1 MHAIVRR
8 IFGRLRTLNPKDEE
22 AKLIDADNDVENN
35 ELRMNV
41 QASEASEQVIPEEM
55 DKTAEPPPETETKS
69 EVESEQKEAGESVQE
84 EQKYSPANAGFVR
97 SDCTCLR
104 LTEIYFTEAL
114 QMVFLLS

>member
-55 DKTAEPPPETETKS
+55 DKTAEPPPETESKS
-69 EVESEQKEAGESVQE
+69 EVEGDENLDRLLLERRGRAACQIEEGWYEVMAG
-84 EQKYSPANAGFVR
+84 
-97 SDCTCLR
+97 
-104 LTEIYFTEAL
+104 
-114 QMVFLLS
+114 